1 MDIER
6 RVIPASVAG
15 IEVRAR
21 EDGKVGIRG
30 MGAVVGA
37 LSEDL
42 GGFKERNAEGAFDD
56 AIKVS
61 DIRGLFNHDP
71 NYVLGRMGTTM
82 RVSTDARGMH
92 YDIPELP
99 ASRADV
105 REAIERRDVE
115 GSSYSFVLREGGDRY
130 DEEDGV
136 LVRTI
141 LPGGV
146 ARIYDVGPVTFPAY
160 RSTDVSKRCMDMVRE
175 SMGEPAWAYRMRN
188 LRRAVDLQAAAH
200 RL

>member
-1 MDIER
+1 MEIER
-6 RVIPASVAG
+6 RFISSEVAG
-15 IEVRAR
+15 IEVRAS
-21 EDGKVGIRG
+21 EDGKFGIRG
-30 MGAVVGA
+30 LGAVIGA
-37 LSEDL
+37 FSEDL
-42 GGFKERNAEGAFDD
+42 GGFKERNAEGAFDE

-71 NYVLGRMGTTM
+71 NYVLGRMGRTM
-82 RVSTDARGMH
+82 RVSADARGMH

-115 GSSYSFVLREGGDRY
+115 GSSYSFTLREGGDRW
-130 DEEDGV
+130 DEEDNM

-146 ARIYDVGPVTFPAY
+146 ARIYDLGPVTFPAF
-160 RSTDVSKRCMDMVRE
+160 RATTVAKRCAEMVRDAFGADE
-175 SMGEPAWAYRMRN
+175 AW
-188 LRRAVDLQAAAH
+188 RATHAH
-200 RL
+200 RRRRMDLIEAVMK

>member
-6 RVIPASVAG
+6 RVLPVAVG
-15 IEVRAR
+15 AIELRAV
-21 EDGKVGIRG
+21 EGGKFGLRG
-30 MGAVVGA
+30 SGAVIGP

-42 GGFKERNAEGAFDD
+42 GGFRERNAEGAFDE

-71 NYVLGRMGTTM
+71 NYVLGRMGSTM
-82 RVSTDARGMH
+82 RVSTDANGMY

-99 ASRADV
+99 SSRADV
-105 REAIERRDVE
+105 REAIERKDVE
-115 GSSYSFVLREGGDRY
+115 GSSYSFTLREGGDVW
-130 DEEDGV
+130 EEQDGV

-146 ARIYDVGPVTFPAY
+146 ARIYDMGPVTFPAF
-160 RSTDVSKRCMDMVRE
+160 RATTVSKRCLDHVRE
-175 SMGEPAWAYRMRN
+175 AVGPEQWQIMAEH
-188 LRRAVDLQAAAH
+188 RRRRLDLQVAYH
-200 RL
+200 P